1 MRPLKAP
8 LAALTAALTLTLA
21 SSPIVHAEESLHK
34 PGMVGH
40 SVDVDKQLDHP
51 CAGRDL
57 LFNSHVDAL
66 YATHNQA
73 GDLDIQVVNGQHV
86 QPMDTVCLRLAPESD
101 AQGNDLSRVVLPEP
115 AGTKNHL
122 EFLGQPGHTIWLA
135 PQNMPFSQGNKPIWA
150 GTGAFDPAHEWDV
163 PTQYGDELTFE
174 LVDYSIPAGAAMHA
188 FASVASDPA
197 PERLFSI
204 PDGPQKFPVYV
215 GSHGHNSWAFTKPG
229 IYKTTWKVTGSL
241 HDGHPVESAP
251 RELIWLVGDDTQVGL
266 PEGTTTGATSGTR
279 PAPQPGR
286 PGVPAPELDSTKR
299 RIERGHMDLA
309 LGANYLGE
317 MSAYLK
323 ATENKEVHRYESGQ
337 FVFVV
342 GEHAQATPDLTIPGM
357 PQRVWVLPQTQNENP
372 NVPWV
377 GFSAED
383 GADMFG
389 EGPITLR
396 IAEFTGP
403 GRMVSGHVGLTNFTT
418 ALDSDD
424 LTTTVTYAPGAHD
437 HQAFFFSAPGTYT
450 VTFEYSGTDIYG
462 EPYRVPL
469 TAHFAVEGQ
478 PDHTQQAGSTRRVNP
493 NEVRGVVTD
502 LTTMLRSADKLAA
515 LVLAETSTY
524 KKPVAQVP
532 AHASPQGSTPNVT
545 TASAPVQQAASAPS
559 APAARPASAPAPAAP
574 QEATP
579 QEPTPQE
586 ATLPPGA
593 EELAG
598 GASISEQ
605 PGGVAP
611 NQGGIRRV
619 EAQPSPT
626 GMTAGGWWAGLAVGM
641 GSMGLLG
648 GLIMWLSARSLL
660 KQAATTRRAS
670 GRENA
675 ES

>member
-1 MRPLKAP
+1 MGPIRFRRRRARPSHP
-8 LAALTAALTLTLA
+8 RPHHPRNAAA
-21 SSPIVHAEESLHK
+21 
-34 PGMVGH
+34 
-40 SVDVDKQLDHP
+40 
-51 CAGRDL
+51 
-57 LFNSHVDAL
+57 
-66 YATHNQA
+66 
-73 GDLDIQVVNGQHV
+73 
-86 QPMDTVCLRLAPESD
+86 RL
-101 AQGNDLSRVVLPEP
+101 
-115 AGTKNHL
+115 
-122 EFLGQPGHTIWLA
+122 
-135 PQNMPFSQGNKPIWA
+135 
-150 GTGAFDPAHEWDV
+150 
-163 PTQYGDELTFE
+163 
-174 LVDYSIPAGAAMHA
+174 
-188 FASVASDPA
+188 
-197 PERLFSI
+197 
-204 PDGPQKFPVYV
+204 
-215 GSHGHNSWAFTKPG
+215 
-229 IYKTTWKVTGSL
+229 
-241 HDGHPVESAP
+241 
-251 RELIWLVGDDTQVGL
+251 
-266 PEGTTTGATSGTR
+266 
-279 PAPQPGR
+279 
-286 PGVPAPELDSTKR
+286 
-299 RIERGHMDLA
+299 
-309 LGANYLGE
+309 
-317 MSAYLK
+317 
-323 ATENKEVHRYESGQ
+323 
-337 FVFVV
+337 
-342 GEHAQATPDLTIPGM
+342 
-357 PQRVWVLPQTQNENP
+357 VLPQTQNENP

-478 PDHTQQAGSTRRVNP
+478 PGHTQQAGSTRHVNP
-493 NEVRGVVTD
+493 HEVRGIVTD

-515 LVLAETSTY
+515 SVLSETSAH

-532 AHASPQGSTPNVT
+532 AQAPAQNA
-545 TASAPVQQAASAPS
+545 TAATAPAQHVAAAPS

-579 QEPTPQE
+579 EEATPEE
-586 ATLPPGA
+586 ATLPPGS

-626 GMTAGGWWAGLAVGM
+626 GMTVGGWWAGLAVGM

-660 KQAATTRRAS
+660 KQAATARRTS

-675 ES
+675 GS